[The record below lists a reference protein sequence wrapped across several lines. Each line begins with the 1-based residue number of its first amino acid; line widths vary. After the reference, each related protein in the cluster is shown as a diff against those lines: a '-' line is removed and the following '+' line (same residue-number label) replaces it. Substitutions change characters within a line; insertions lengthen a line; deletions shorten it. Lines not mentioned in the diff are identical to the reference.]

1 MRTSKDREDRS
12 FAANSPSFLAL
23 LPRTLQT
30 TVDSPDS
37 MPFLKSDNSR
47 EVLPVPPEAT
57 TAASRAVANEL
68 RRLNASRGRAVALFD
83 SFTQPVEFFAQLVAE
98 PEIDW
103 TQIIVFQAGELIGES
118 ADSPA
123 SCQRFITE
131 HVLLRVPIVSFHAMR
146 GDAANQEA
154 AAANFSQRLAELPPD
169 LAFVSSQ
176 LLDAIRSSSSSEM
189 VARTLIAPREAIT
202 ITPSVLFSCPSLF
215 VLGGSRIAELAAS
228 HPNAHSFLYANP

>member
-1 MRTSKDREDRS
+1 MTS
-12 FAANSPSFLAL
+12 
-23 LPRTLQT
+23 LQ
-30 TVDSPDS
+30 
-37 MPFLKSDNSR
+37 SDNST
-47 EVLPVPPEAT
+47 ETFAVPSEAA
-57 TAASRAVANEL
+57 TAASRAVANAL
-68 RRLNASRGRAVALFD
+68 RRINASRGRAVALFD

-103 TQIIVFQAGELIGES
+103 TQLIAFQAGEFIDAS

-154 AAANFSQRLAELPPD
+154 AAANFSQRLTELPPD

-176 LLDAIRSSSSSEM
+176 LLDAIRSSSSREM
-189 VARTLIAPREAIT
+189 VARTLIGPHEAIA
-202 ITPSVLFSCPSLF
+202 ITPSVVLSCPSLF

-228 HPNAHSFLYANP
+228 HPNAQSFLYANP